1 MNDMGQRQLSTIERA
16 YELARSGTCRSVED
30 IRRKLSAERYESVQ
44 AHLSGA
50 SIKRDL
56 IALCKAATAER

>member
-1 MNDMGQRQLSTIERA
+1 MSDAAPRQLSTIERA
-16 YELARSGTCRSVED
+16 YQLARSGNCRTIDD
-30 IRRKLSAERYESVQ
+30 IRRKLTAERYESVQ

-56 IALCKAATAER
+56 IALCKAAVAPQ